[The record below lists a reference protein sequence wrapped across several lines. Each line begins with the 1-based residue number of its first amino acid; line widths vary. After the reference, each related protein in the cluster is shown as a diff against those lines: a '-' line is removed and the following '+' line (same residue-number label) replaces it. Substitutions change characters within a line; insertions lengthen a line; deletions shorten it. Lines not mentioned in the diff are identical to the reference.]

1 MWARRLTQRERYSK
15 QCTPDKEQRR
25 KSPFTAGGGE
35 LLEECRRR
43 SIRHPHDVAAVDRHH
58 AQVIEA
64 FGSHGRPQHGGDL
77 AHIFNAPPASSST
90 LFAIATRERASGTA
104 HATWQRARRLR
115 RAMPSGKSSGRQ
127 RSAKSTR
134 RRATSR
140 RTSHRRMPGSVGAA
154 SDRPSSSP
162 LSTRPRHFCSRV
174 PSALRHLLRQARQV
188 GGDKRGRAA
197 FRSGTSDNCIG
208 NDKPR
213 RSGACA
219 GAELFN
225 ASILVFPA

>member
-1 MWARRLTQRERYSK
+1 M
-15 QCTPDKEQRR
+15 
-25 KSPFTAGGGE
+25 
-35 LLEECRRR
+35 
-43 SIRHPHDVAAVDRHH
+43 
-58 AQVIEA
+58 
-64 FGSHGRPQHGGDL
+64 
-77 AHIFNAPPASSST
+77 
-90 LFAIATRERASGTA
+90 ATREEIE
-104 HATWQRARRLR
+104 ARY
-115 RAMPSGKSSGRQ
+115 AEWEI
-127 RSAKSTR
+127 
-134 RRATSR
+134 
-140 RTSHRRMPGSVGAA
+140 VGAA
-154 SDRPSSSP
+154 EIRQVDPEARDFTPHKPPTDAGLRRSSERPPELESAIDAAEA
-162 LSTRPRHFCSRV
+162 FCSRV